1 MVKINIVS
9 LTCCAGCVSSMIN
22 AGERLYDLLQ
32 RGVEVVYSPT
42 FVDTKEIQRVDIA
55 IVEGGVKTDEDEDLL
70 REVRAKC
77 DVLVAIGICATHGGI
92 TSLGNVFS
100 LIEILE
106 KEYPGIMYTS
116 LPRIR
121 DMIYP
126 ICSFVDVDYYVP
138 GCPPMS
144 HLIIDTVEPLIKRE
158 KPSRHTKI
166 VCNEC
171 PRKILAVKP
180 AHLLE
185 IYEKESDPNICL
197 LNQGYI
203 CLGSLTRDGCGA
215 PCPSVGFTCFGCRG
229 PSDPLLYRSKDLY
242 NVLVDIVSRRTGITM
257 EEVRN
262 ELNQNPFIFHTFIF
276 SNKLERFKSKE
287 RVI

>member
-55 IVEGGVKTDEDEDLL
+55 IVEGGVKTDEDEDLI

-106 KEYPGIMYTS
+106 KEYPGIMHTS

-197 LNQGYI
+197 LNQGYV